1 MTHEQKKVGKI
12 VEELTMY
19 FFGMGADNIKSEIRK
34 KGNQVEILMESDY
47 KQEYAYNMHRL
58 KEYLNE
64 PKNEGLEDIYWELAG
79 VGDPGEASQLLLV
92 GMMLDRADVEIT
104 DERVSLHLYKEMM
117 EI

>member
-1 MTHEQKKVGKI
+1 MTHEEKKIGKI

-19 FFGMGADNIKSEIRK
+19 FFGMGTDHIKTEIRRT
-34 KGNQVEILMESDY
+34 GMQVEILLESNY
-47 KQEYAYNMHRL
+47 EPEYAYNMHRL

-79 VGDPGEASQLLLV
+79 VGDPGEPSQLLLV

-104 DERVSLHLYKEMM
+104 DDKVKLHLYKELV
-117 EI
+117 EN

>member
-1 MTHEQKKVGKI
+1 MTHEEKKVGKI

-19 FFGMGADNIKSEIRK
+19 FFGMGADDIKSEIKRD
-34 KGNQVEILMESDY
+34 GLNVEILMESNY
-47 KQEYAYNMHRL
+47 KEEYSYNMHRL

-64 PKNEGLEDIYWELAG
+64 PRNEGLEDIYWELAG

-92 GMMLDRADVEIT
+92 GMMLDRADVTIT
-104 DERVSLHLYKEMM
+104 DEKVYLHLYKELM

>member
-1 MTHEQKKVGKI
+1 MIHEQKKVGKI

-19 FFGMGADNIKSEIRK
+19 FFGMGADNIKSEIKRN
-34 KGNQVEILMESDY
+34 GLQVEILMESNY

-79 VGDPGEASQLLLV
+79 VGDPGEASQLLLI

-104 DERVSLHLYKEMM
+104 DEKVCLHLYKELMD
-117 EI
+117 I